1 MTVSI
6 VGQAWMT
13 AWDHFSEVTNN
24 AQPMNHLQIAHVLS
38 DPDLP
43 SRFICVSWGKCS
55 VAYRN
60 SLWEM
65 NLLETLRNRQQ
76 KNAGVVRVSHQDECS
91 IHIGKTASRS
101 VCRCYANPW
110 VFIPNMASIC
120 DSKWRLRRLGLAR
133 GGNIL
138 PRISGEWTSPR
149 VDHAYKDD
157 SYAKVVQPGHITNQW
172 VMLEP

>member
-1 MTVSI
+1 MAVSI

-13 AWDHFSEVTNN
+13 AWDHFSEVTNKS
-24 AQPMNHLQIAHVLS
+24 QPMNHLQIAHVLS

-55 VAYRN
+55 VAYKN

-91 IHIGKTASRS
+91 IRIGKTASRS
-101 VCRCYANPW
+101 VCRCYANPL

-120 DSKWRLRRLGLAR
+120 DSLAWIFTLKLSTR
-133 GGNIL
+133 
-138 PRISGEWTSPR
+138 
-149 VDHAYKDD
+149 
-157 SYAKVVQPGHITNQW
+157 KVATPGCTKSVTPSNAR
-172 VMLEP
+172 